1 MWGQHRNQTIKE
13 TEKKWKKLSE
23 WLVSKKEPN
32 LEIHY
37 SKN

>member
-13 TEKKWKKLSE
+13 TEKKKPSE

-32 LEIHY
+32 L
-37 SKN
+37 